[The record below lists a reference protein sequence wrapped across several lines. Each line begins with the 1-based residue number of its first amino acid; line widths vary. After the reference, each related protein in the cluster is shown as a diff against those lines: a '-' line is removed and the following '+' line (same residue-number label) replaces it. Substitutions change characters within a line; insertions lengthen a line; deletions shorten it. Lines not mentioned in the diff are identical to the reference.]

1 MSIQKRLLIWNGEQ
15 MLSKKML
22 RDIRKHKTQFLSI
35 FLMAFLGVFVF
46 AGVGGESVGLEVN
59 VNQYYDDTNLADGW
73 IYSANLDDDFV
84 DDVNNL
90 APTTASE
97 RQLVVDSVAD
107 FSNDPDITLH
117 FIENNTLS
125 KFYLMDGEPVD
136 INDEDGV
143 WLDKSFADAKNLKV
157 GDNITFEFEG
167 FEIEKEIRG
176 IGYSPEYVYHASTA
190 SVIPDFNKIG
200 FAYMSYKAFPA
211 DDVPYNVLNVKFT
224 GSPDDYDNLLSDELD
239 GDYNSFVKQSEHTSV
254 SQFSEEMDQHKMMGD
269 IFPVV
274 FILIAMLIL
283 LTTMTRIIAHQRTQI
298 GILKASGFK
307 NRSIIFHYVSYGFW
321 LVLIGSILGLIVGP
335 LTLPQLFYPSMSATY
350 KLPSWQPAWSMNFV
364 YVALLMIIMSLI
376 VSYIAVRSISKENP
390 AGTIR
395 PKAPKISTTG
405 LIEKLGFW
413 RKLSFNARWN
423 YRDAKRNKFRALM
436 TIVGVI
442 GCTAL
447 LVSAF
452 GMYDGMN
459 DLKEW
464 EYNQINH
471 YDSKLIVDDE
481 ASLGQIDSVADEV
494 NGDKLMESAIEIE
507 SGSVKKSGSL
517 LVLDDTDLV
526 TPTDYDWNKVEIKD
540 DEVSISQK
548 MADMLD
554 VGVGDTVKWH
564 IMGSDKWIKTK
575 IDKIHSDPISQ
586 GFIMS
591 KDKLEDLNLDYTPTS
606 IVTAQHFDKNFT
618 AIKSTSSMK
627 DMTASWD
634 ELTESM
640 WLLIYILIF
649 FASLLA
655 IVVLYNLGLLSFTE
669 IEREIATLKVLGF
682 KTIALRRLLLTQ
694 NLWFTTIG
702 FILGLPVGYYI
713 LAIMWESSGD
723 SFYILPSIS
732 PLNFILTAIIT
743 FALSI
748 LVNLMFSR
756 KLKKLDMVES
766 LKSGE

>member
-1 MSIQKRLLIWNGEQ
+1 

-22 RDIRKHKTQFLSI
+22 RDIWKHKTQFLSI

-59 VNQYYDDTNLADGW
+59 VDKYYEDTNLADGW
-73 IYSANLDDDFV
+73 IYSANLDDVFV
-84 DDVNNL
+84 DKVNNL
-90 APTTASE
+90 SPTTQSE
-97 RQLVVDSVAD
+97 RQLVLDSVAD
-107 FSNDPDITLH
+107 FSNDPEITLH
-117 FIENNTLS
+117 FVENNTIS
-125 KFYLMDGEPVD
+125 KFYLIDGKPLNISD
-136 INDEDGV
+136 SDGV
-143 WLDKSFADAKNLKV
+143 WLDKSFADAKSLKV
-157 GDNITFEFEG
+157 GDNITFEFNG
-167 FEIEKEIRG
+167 ITLEKEIKG
-176 IGYSPEYVYHASTA
+176 IGYSPEYVYHASSA
-190 SVIPDFNKIG
+190 SIIPDFNKIG
-200 FAYMSYKAFPA
+200 FAYMSYKAFPM
-211 DDVPYNVLNVKFT
+211 DNVPYNVLEVKFT
-224 GSPDDYDNLLSDELD
+224 GSPSDYNDLLSDKLD
-239 GDYNSFVKQSEHTSV
+239 GDYNSFVEQSEHSSV

-321 LVLIGSILGLIVGP
+321 LVFIGSILGLIIGP

-350 KLPSWQPAWSMNFV
+350 KLPSWDPAWSMNFV
-364 YVALLMIIMSLI
+364 YVAALMIIMSLI
-376 VSYIAVRSISKENP
+376 VSYVAVRSISKENP
-390 AGTIR
+390 ADTIR

-405 LIEKLGFW
+405 VLEKLGFW
-413 RKLSFNARWN
+413 KRLSFNARWN
-423 YRDAKRNKFRALM
+423 YRDAKRNKFRAIM

-471 YDSKLIVDDE
+471 YDSKMVIDEE
-481 ASLGQIDSVADEV
+481 ASISEIDNVADEV
-494 NGDKLMESAIEIE
+494 DGDKLMESAIEIE
-507 SGSVKKSGSL
+507 AGSTKKSGSL
-517 LVLDDTDLV
+517 LVLNDTDLV
-526 TPTDYDWNKVEIKD
+526 TPTDYDWNKVEIAD
-540 DEVSISQK
+540 DEISISQK
-548 MADMLD
+548 MADLLG
-554 VGVGDTVKWH
+554 VGIGDTVKWH
-564 IMGSDKWIKTK
+564 IMGSDKWVNVTV
-575 IDKIHSDPISQ
+575 DKIHADPISQ

-591 KDKLEDLNLDYTPTS
+591 KDKLEDLGLNYTPTS
-606 IVTAQHFDKNFT
+606 IVTGEHVDKNFS

-627 DMTASWD
+627 DMTSSWD

-655 IVVLYNLGLLSFTE
+655 VVVLYNLGLLSFTE

-682 KTIALRRLLLTQ
+682 KTGALRKLLLTQ
-694 NLWFTTIG
+694 NLWFTAIG

-713 LAIMWESSGD
+713 LAIMWQSSGD
-723 SFYILPSIS
+723 SFYVLPSIS
-732 PLNFILTAIIT
+732 ITNFILTAVIT
-743 FALSI
+743 FSLSI
-748 LVNLMFSR
+748 LVNLMFSGKIR
-756 KLKKLDMVES
+756 KLDMVES
-766 LKSGE
+766 LKGVE

>member
-1 MSIQKRLLIWNGEQ
+1 

-22 RDIRKHKTQFLSI
+22 RDIAKHKTQFLSI

-46 AGVGGESVGLEVN
+46 AGVGGESVGLEVS
-59 VNQYYDDTNLADGW
+59 VNEYYNATNLADGW

-84 DDVNNL
+84 DEVNNL
-90 APTTASE
+90 SPTKNSE
-97 RQLVVDSVAD
+97 RQLVIDSVGD
-107 FSNDPDITLH
+107 FSNDPEITLH
-117 FIENNTLS
+117 FLEKNNIST
-125 KFYLMDGEPVD
+125 FYLIEGED
-136 INDEDGV
+136 FNISDEDGV
-143 WLDKSFADAKNLKV
+143 WLDKEFADAKDLKV
-157 GDNITFEFEG
+157 GDNISFTFNG
-167 FEIEKEIRG
+167 VTIEKEIKG
-176 IGYSPEYVYHASTA
+176 FGYSPEYVYHASDA
-190 SVIPDFNKIG
+190 SVIPDFSKMD
-200 FAYMSYKAFPA
+200 FAYLSHEAFPLS
-211 DDVPYNVLNVKFT
+211 DVPYNVLLVDFDGNA
-224 GSPDDYDNLLSDELD
+224 SEYDNLLSDKLD
-239 GDYNSFVKQSEHTSV
+239 GKYNSFIEQSEHVSV

-274 FILIAMLIL
+274 FILIALLIL
-283 LTTMTRIIAHQRTQI
+283 LTTMTRIINHQRTQI
-298 GILKASGFK
+298 GILKAVGFK
-307 NRSIIFHYVSYGFW
+307 NSSIMFHYVSYGLW
-321 LVLIGSILGLIVGP
+321 LVLVGSILGLIIGP
-335 LTLPQLFYPSMSATY
+335 LTLPQLFYPSMSSTY
-350 KLPSWQPAWSMNFV
+350 ILPEWKPAWSMTFI
-364 YVALLMIIMSLI
+364 YVAVAMILMSMV
-376 VSYIAVRSISKENP
+376 VSYFAVRSISKENP
-390 AGTIR
+390 ADTIR
-395 PKAPKISTTG
+395 PKAPKVSSTG
-405 LIEKLGFW
+405 FVEKFGFW
-413 RKLSFNARWN
+413 KKFGFNIRWN

-471 YDSKLIVDDE
+471 YDSKLVIDDE
-481 ASLGQIDSVADEV
+481 ASLSEINEVADEV
-494 NGDKLMESAIEIE
+494 HGDKLMESAIEIE
-507 SGSVKKSGSL
+507 SDNSKKSASL
-517 LVLDDTDLV
+517 LVLNDTNLV
-526 TPTDYDWNKVEIKD
+526 TPTDYDWNKIDIAD

-548 MADMLD
+548 MADLLG

-564 IMGSDKWIKTK
+564 IMGSDKWINTT
-575 IDKIHSDPISQ
+575 IDKIHADPVSQ

-591 KDKLEDLNLDYTPTS
+591 SDKLEDLDLNYTPTS
-606 IVTAQHFDKNFT
+606 IVTAEHVDKNYS

-655 IVVLYNLGLLSFTE
+655 VVVLYNLGLLSFTE

-682 KTIALRRLLLTQ
+682 KTGALRKLLLTQ
-694 NLWFTTIG
+694 NLWFTAIG
-702 FILGLPVGYYI
+702 FILGIPVGYYI
-713 LAIMWESSGD
+713 LKIMWESSGD

-732 PLNFILTAIIT
+732 ITNLALTAIIT
-743 FALSI
+743 FSLSI

-756 KLKKLDMVES
+756 KIKSLDMVES
-766 LKSGE
+766 LKGNE

>member
-1 MSIQKRLLIWNGEQ
+1 

-22 RDIRKHKTQFLSI
+22 RDIKKHKTQFLSI

-59 VNQYYDDTNLADGW
+59 VNQYYEDTNLADGW

-84 DDVNNL
+84 DKVNNL
-90 APTTASE
+90 TPTTASE
-97 RQLVVDSVAD
+97 RQLVVDSVGN
-107 FSNDPDITLH
+107 FSNDPEITLH
-117 FIENNTLS
+117 FVENNTIS
-125 KFYLMDGEPVD
+125 KFYLMEGEELN
-136 INDEDGV
+136 ISDEDGV
-143 WLDKSFADAKNLKV
+143 WLDKSFADAKNLTV
-157 GDNITFEFEG
+157 GDNITFEFNG
-167 FEIEKEIRG
+167 LEIEKQIRG
-176 IGYSPEYVYHASTA
+176 IGYSPEYVYHASSA

-200 FAYMSYKAFPA
+200 FAYMSYKAFPM
-211 DDVPYNVLNVKFT
+211 DNVPYNVLEVKFT
-224 GSPDDYDNLLSDELD
+224 GSADDYDKLLSDELS
-239 GDYNSFVKQSEHTSV
+239 GDYNSFIEQSEHTSV
-254 SQFSEEMDQHKMMGD
+254 SQFAEEMDQHQMMSG

-298 GILKASGFK
+298 GILKASGFT
-307 NRSIIFHYVSYGFW
+307 NRSIIFHYISYGFW
-321 LVLIGSILGLIVGP
+321 LVLIGSILGLIIGP

-350 KLPSWQPAWSMNFV
+350 KLPSWEPVWSMNFV
-364 YVALLMIIMSLI
+364 YVAALMVLMSLI
-376 VSYIAVRSISKENP
+376 VSYFAVRSISRENP
-390 AGTIR
+390 ADTIR
-395 PKAPKISTTG
+395 PKAPKISSSG
-405 LIEKLGFW
+405 FVEKLGFW
-413 RKLSFNARWN
+413 NKLSFNTRWN

-436 TIVGVI
+436 TIIGVM
-442 GCTAL
+442 GCVAL
-447 LVSAF
+447 LVCAF

-471 YDSKLIVDDE
+471 YDSKLVIDEE
-481 ASLGQIDSVADEV
+481 ASMSAIDDVAEDV
-494 NGDKLMESAIEIE
+494 NGDKIMESAIEIE
-507 SGSVKKSGSL
+507 SDSAKKSGSL
-517 LVLDDTDLV
+517 LVLNNTDLI
-526 TPTDYDWNKVEIKD
+526 TPTDYDWNKIEIAD
-540 DEVSISQK
+540 DEISISQK
-548 MADMLD
+548 MADLLD
-554 VGVGDTVKWH
+554 VGIGDTVKFH
-564 IMGSDKWIKTK
+564 IMGSDKWVNVT
-575 IDKIHSDPISQ
+575 IDKIHADPISQ

-591 KDKLEDLNLDYTPTS
+591 ADKLEDLDLNYTPTS
-606 IVTAQHFDKNFT
+606 IVTAEHVNENYS

-649 FASLLA
+649 FASILA

-682 KTIALRRLLLTQ
+682 KTSSLRRLLLTQ
-694 NLWFTTIG
+694 NLWFTAVG

-713 LAIMWESSGD
+713 LKIMWESSGD

-732 PLNFILTAIIT
+732 IMNFVITAVIT

-756 KLKKLDMVES
+756 KIKNLDMVES
-766 LKSGE
+766 LKSNE

>member
-1 MSIQKRLLIWNGEQ
+1 
-15 MLSKKML
+15 MLFKKML

-59 VNQYYDDTNLADGW
+59 VNKYYEETNLADGW

-84 DDVNNL
+84 DKVNNL
-90 APTTASE
+90 TPTAQSE
-97 RQLVVDSVAD
+97 RQLVVDSVGN
-107 FSNDPDITLH
+107 FSNDPEITLH
-117 FIENNTLS
+117 FVENNTIS
-125 KFYLMDGEPVD
+125 KFYLVEGEPLNVSD
-136 INDEDGV
+136 GDGV
-143 WLDKSFADAKNLKV
+143 WLDKSFADAKGLHV
-157 GDNITFEFEG
+157 GDNISFEFNG
-167 FEIEKEIRG
+167 MEIEKEIRG
-176 IGYSPEYVYHASTA
+176 IGYSPEYVYHASTY

-200 FAYMSYKAFPA
+200 FAYLSYKAFPME
-211 DDVPYNVLNVKFT
+211 DIPYNVLEVKFSGT
-224 GSPDDYDNLLSDELD
+224 PSEYNDLLSSELN
-239 GDYNSFVKQSEHTSV
+239 GDYNSFVEQSEHSSV
-254 SQFSEEMDQHKMMGD
+254 NQFSEEMDQHKMMGD

-283 LTTMTRIIAHQRTQI
+283 LTTMTRIISHQRTQI
-298 GILKASGFK
+298 GILKASGFT

-321 LVLIGSILGLIVGP
+321 LVFAGSILGLIAGP

-350 KLPSWQPAWSMNFV
+350 KLPSWEPAWSMDFI
-364 YVALLMIIMSLI
+364 YVAALMILMSLI
-376 VSYIAVRSISKENP
+376 VSYFAARSISSEKP
-390 AGTIR
+390 ADTIR
-395 PKAPKISTTG
+395 PKAPKISTSG
-405 LIEKLGFW
+405 FIEKVGFW
-413 RKLSFNARWN
+413 KRLSFNARWN

-471 YDSKLIVDDE
+471 YDSKLTIDE
-481 ASLGQIDSVADEV
+481 GATLYEIDEVADEV
-494 NGDKLMESAIEIE
+494 DGDKLMESAIEIE
-507 SGSVKKSGSL
+507 SDTSKKSGSL
-517 LVLDDTDLV
+517 LVLNDTNLV
-526 TPTDYDWNKVEIKD
+526 TPTDYDWNKVEIGKD
-540 DEVSISQK
+540 EISISQK
-548 MADMLD
+548 MANLLGVD
-554 VGVGDTVKWH
+554 VGDNVSWH
-564 IMGSDKWIKTK
+564 IMGSDKWVNAT
-575 IDKIHSDPISQ
+575 IDKIHSDPVSQ
-586 GFIMS
+586 GIIMS
-591 KDKLEDLNLDYTPTS
+591 SDKLEDLGLNYTPTS
-606 IVTAQHFDKNFT
+606 IVTAEHVVDNYS

-682 KTIALRRLLLTQ
+682 KTGALRKLLLTQ
-694 NLWFTTIG
+694 NLWFTAIG

-713 LAIMWESSGD
+713 LSVMWESSGD

-743 FALSI
+743 FTLSI

-756 KLKKLDMVES
+756 KIKKLDMVES
-766 LKSGE
+766 LKGVE